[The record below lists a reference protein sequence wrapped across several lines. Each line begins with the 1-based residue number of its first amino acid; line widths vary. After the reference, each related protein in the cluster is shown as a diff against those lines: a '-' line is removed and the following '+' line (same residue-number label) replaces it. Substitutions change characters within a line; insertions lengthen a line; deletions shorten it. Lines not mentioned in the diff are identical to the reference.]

1 MGNNMEQIEDK
12 KELEILELY
21 LEELKALPR
30 IELEEK
36 EILFQD
42 LKTGK
47 EKARE
52 KLTEAYLLTAVE
64 MAAGYKNRGVGLA
77 DLIQEAN
84 VGLMAALSGSEEQID
99 DNFIRKSMDLA
110 LKKAVQEETQA
121 EEIGEYLVENV
132 NRLNEAARE
141 LAEINGKEPT
151 IEELSQHLHMTEEEV
166 REFMKISL
174 DASSF
179 I

>member
-1 MGNNMEQIEDK
+1 MRNDMEQIEDK

-36 EILFQD
+36 EMLFKD
-42 LKTGK
+42 LKEGK

-64 MAAGYKNRGVGLA
+64 MAAGYKNRGIGLA

-84 VGLMAALSGSEEQID
+84 VGLMAALSEPEEKID
-99 DNFIRKSMDLA
+99 DNFIRKSIDLA
-110 LKKAVQEETQA
+110 LKKAVQEEMQA

-141 LAEINGKEPT
+141 LAEINGKEST
-151 IEELSQHLHMTEEEV
+151 IEELAEHLHRTKEEV

>member
-1 MGNNMEQIEDK
+1 MRNDMEQIEDK

-36 EILFQD
+36 EMLFKD
-42 LKTGK
+42 LKEGK

-64 MAAGYKNRGVGLA
+64 MAAGYKNRGIGLA

-84 VGLMAALSGSEEQID
+84 VGLMAALSEPEEKID
-99 DNFIRKSMDLA
+99 DNFIRKSIDLA
-110 LKKAVQEETQA
+110 LKKAVQE
-121 EEIGEYLVENV
+121 
-132 NRLNEAARE
+132 
-141 LAEINGKEPT
+141 
-151 IEELSQHLHMTEEEV
+151 
-166 REFMKISL
+166 
-174 DASSF
+174 
-179 I
+179 